1 MQVFTGRQGIVYITN
16 GEVES
21 VYNNNVKKK
30 TIYRNLYYF
39 YYFQVI
45 VVADEVNDE
54 DEEEDDD
61 YDLPLTFLGDEC
73 WSKMSISW
81 KMERLRSAKLTGL
94 KFKLS
99 IDQEDILTD
108 AVVFY
113 KCPSFDPTRPLRV
126 SFNDQLAIDTGGV
139 LREFFSTVKEKFISE
154 GVFKMFEGPHQRL
167 LFNYEQSCH
176 AAEIPKIL
184 GKLVAHSLV
193 HGCGGFPH
201 LAPAHYY
208 YIATGDIQQAAAYA
222 SVCDVYDTEKRD
234 ILDKVMNHALCLCLS
249 LSSKHL

>member
-73 WSKMSISW
+73 WSKMSIS
-81 KMERLRSAKLTGL
+81 
-94 KFKLS
+94 
-99 IDQEDILTD
+99 
-108 AVVFY
+108 
-113 KCPSFDPTRPLRV
+113 
-126 SFNDQLAIDTGGV
+126 
-139 LREFFSTVKEKFISE
+139 
-154 GVFKMFEGPHQRL
+154 
-167 LFNYEQSCH
+167 
-176 AAEIPKIL
+176 
-184 GKLVAHSLV
+184 
-193 HGCGGFPH
+193 
-201 LAPAHYY
+201 
-208 YIATGDIQQAAAYA
+208 
-222 SVCDVYDTEKRD
+222 
-234 ILDKVMNHALCLCLS
+234 
-249 LSSKHL
+249 